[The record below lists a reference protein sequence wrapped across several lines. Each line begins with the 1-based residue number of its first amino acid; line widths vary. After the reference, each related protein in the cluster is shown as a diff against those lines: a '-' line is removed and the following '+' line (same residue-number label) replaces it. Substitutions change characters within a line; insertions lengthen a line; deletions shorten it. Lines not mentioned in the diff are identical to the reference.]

1 MDEAIFR
8 SQSVSDGAPGFR
20 ERSGEAV
27 TILAEIREDDPEV
40 ATDDDVGRIYR
51 IRFSDG
57 TETEA
62 FEDEL
67 VAEEVSEAS

>member
-8 SQSVSDGAPGFR
+8 SQSVVDGAPGFR
-20 ERSGEAV
+20 ERSGETV
-27 TILAEIREDDPEV
+27 TILAEVREDDTEVTSDDEV
-40 ATDDDVGRIYR
+40 ARLYR

-62 FEDEL
+62 FDDEL
-67 VAEEVSEAS
+67 FVDEVSEAG

>member
-8 SQSVSDGAPGFR
+8 SQSVIDGAPGFR
-20 ERSGEAV
+20 ERTGETV
-27 TILAEIREDDPEV
+27 TVLAEVAEDDPEV
-40 ATDDDVGRIYR
+40 ATDDEVARLYR

-67 VAEEVSEAS
+67 VADEVFEAN

>member
-27 TILAEIREDDPEV
+27 TVLEEVREDDPEV
-40 ATDDDVGRIYR
+40 AMDDNVGRIYR

-67 VAEEVSEAS
+67 VAEEVSEVS